1 MKNIVALIK
10 YAVVVDSTF
19 LKMYL
24 ITNVGKI
31 GKRIGC
37 RKDKAKLQILNIAFW
52 MSEVTFLSLEPLFC

>member
-31 GKRIGC
+31 GKKLVVERIRQNC
-37 RKDKAKLQILNIAFW
+37 KF
-52 MSEVTFLSLEPLFC
+52 